1 MSATFSSGLDWL
13 PIDDGARTGTSVLLR
28 RGRDM
33 ALGRWDGARFV
44 YPATGGRAV
53 DFEPTGCYDPAQHR
67 QGAFS
72 GR

>member
-1 MSATFSSGLDWL
+1 MSGAAIDWR
-13 PIDDGARTGTSVLLR
+13 PIDDGARGGASVLLR

-53 DFEPTGCYDPAQHR
+53 DFEPTGYYDPAQR
-67 QGAFS
+67 TRGAFHA
-72 GR
+72 